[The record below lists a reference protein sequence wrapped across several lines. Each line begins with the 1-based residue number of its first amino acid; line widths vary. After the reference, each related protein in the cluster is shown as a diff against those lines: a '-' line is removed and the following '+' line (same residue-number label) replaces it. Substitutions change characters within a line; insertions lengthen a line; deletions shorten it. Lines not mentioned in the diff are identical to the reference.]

1 MYLITVEGN
10 IGTGKTT
17 LARDLAKALDGA
29 KVIEEPVAENPY
41 LVDFYQDQKRWA
53 LEMQFWLLSTRFRTH
68 QDAIK
73 YIWDNQKPIVMDRSI
88 YGDQIFAK
96 QHYLTGNI
104 DEKGYQSYLDHRKLI
119 NSQLLAPHC
128 TIFLEADPKRSLERI
143 KQRGRPFEQ
152 DIPLDYLKALQ
163 ERHAELKLEMRQLG
177 TNVVTIDWNEFK
189 PISEVV
195 RLAGLA
201 HIHKEWV

>member
-41 LVDFYQDQKRWA
+41 LADFYKDQKRWA
-53 LEMQFWLLSTRFRTH
+53 LEMQFWLLSTRFKTH

-73 YIWDNQKPIVMDRSI
+73 HIWETQKPIVMDRSI

-96 QHYLTGNI
+96 QHYLSGNI
-104 DEKGYQSYLDHRKLI
+104 DLKGYQTYMDHRKLI
-119 NSQLLAPHC
+119 NNQLLAPSV
-128 TIFLEADPKRSLERI
+128 TIFLEADPKISLERI
-143 KQRGRPFEQ
+143 KERGRPFEQ
-152 DIPLDYLKALQ
+152 DIPLDYLKGLQ
-163 ERHAELKLEMRQLG
+163 ERHAELMLEMRQLG
-177 TNVVTIDWNEFK
+177 TKVVVIDWNEFK
-189 PISEVV
+189 PIKNVIYD
-195 RLAGLA
+195 AGLT
-201 HIHKEWV
+201 HLWKNRQ